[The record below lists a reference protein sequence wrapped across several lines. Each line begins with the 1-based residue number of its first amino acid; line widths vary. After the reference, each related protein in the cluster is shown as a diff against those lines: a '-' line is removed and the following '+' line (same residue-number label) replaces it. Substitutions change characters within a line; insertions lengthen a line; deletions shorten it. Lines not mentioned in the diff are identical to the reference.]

1 MIHDAEVAAAIEA
14 ATGRAGALLPV
25 LHALQDRIGYVPP
38 EAVPRIAQALNL
50 SRAEV
55 QGVLSF
61 YTDFRSTPPVQHK
74 LRVCM
79 AEACLA
85 QGAAA
90 LQKQAAERL
99 AIDPSGH
106 SVGGHIESEPVY
118 CLGLCAC
125 APALMLDGRLHGRV
139 TPAQLELLL
148 SELDITL

>member
-1 MIHDAEVAAAIEA
+1 MTHDAEVAAAIDA
-14 ATGRAGALLPV
+14 GTGRAGALLPV
-25 LHALQDRIGYVPP
+25 LQALQDRIGYVPP

-61 YTDFRSTPPVQHK
+61 YSDFRSTPPAQHM

-85 QGAAA
+85 QGAGA
-90 LQKQAAERL
+90 LQTMAAERL

-106 SVGGHIESEPVY
+106 SVGGHIESDPVY

-125 APALMLDGRLHGRV
+125 APALMLDGQLYGRV
-139 TPAQLELLL
+139 TTAQLDALL
-148 SELDITL
+148 SALDITP

>member
-1 MIHDAEVAAAIEA
+1 MTHDAEVAAAIEA
-14 ATGRAGALLPV
+14 GAGRAGALLPV

-38 EAVPRIAQALNL
+38 EAIPRIAQALNL

-55 QGVLSF
+55 QGALSF
-61 YTDFRSTPPVQHK
+61 YADFRSTPPVRHK

-90 LQKQAAERL
+90 LQQHAAERL
-99 AIDPSGH
+99 AIDPSGRGP
-106 SVGGHIESEPVY
+106 GGHIESDPVY

-125 APALMLDGRLHGRV
+125 APALMLNGQLHGRV
-139 TPAQLELLL
+139 TTTQLDALL
-148 SELDITL
+148 SELDITP